1 MTAGSGD
8 NMLEDYPKCYM
19 CKAPIF
25 LTGDILP
32 ARRAATS
39 YYNASRTLSIVSNK
53 LCPRCRSNP
62 ETYINFIEDVMELKL
77 MDYQKKLIVRFVSE
91 ANRQRLKSKKDRQ
104 DEVKLLGARFDLS
117 NVDELE

>member
-1 MTAGSGD
+1 
-8 NMLEDYPKCYM
+8 M

-39 YYNASRTLSIVSNK
+39 YYSAARTLSIVGNR
-53 LCPRCRSNP
+53 LCPKCRSNP
-62 ETYINFIEDVMELKL
+62 ETYIKFIEDDMELKL

-91 ANRQRLKSKKDRQ
+91 ANRKRLYTKKDRQ
-104 DEVKLLGARFDLS
+104 DEVKLLGARFDYS
-117 NVDELE
+117 NIDEFE